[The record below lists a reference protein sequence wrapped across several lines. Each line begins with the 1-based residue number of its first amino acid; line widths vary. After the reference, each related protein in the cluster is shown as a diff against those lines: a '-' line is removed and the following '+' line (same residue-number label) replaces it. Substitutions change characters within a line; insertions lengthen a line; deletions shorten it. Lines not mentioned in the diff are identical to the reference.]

1 MGRDQKLTQAR
12 HTMNIIMACRLAHTQ
27 TSSWYVFVSWELS
40 CRTDLVLFDSVMLL
54 PTICI

>member
-12 HTMNIIMACRLAHTQ
+12 HTMNIIMACRPAHTQ
-27 TSSWYVFVSWELS
+27 TGSWYVSVPWELG

-54 PTICI
+54 PTTCI